1 MKFSCYKDDLNEAM
15 LILIKAVA
23 VKPMT
28 PILAGIYLKAE
39 NSALELQANNFSTG
53 IIIRIPANVES
64 SGEVVVSSGKRF
76 QEFVRNMPDDT
87 VTFSN
92 EEGGTVLV
100 IESGGASVE
109 LMTMEVSD
117 FPKVKTPETARTF
130 KILKRELGDL
140 IRKTVFA
147 AAKDESRPVFTGA
160 LFEVKGDKISIVA
173 TNTHRL
179 AFASKKL
186 PENYTDVSF
195 VVPAET
201 LRGLITKNSSDAT
214 ENFVTVNCSLRYVTF
229 TFDNVFVNSRLIEG
243 LFPPYD
249 KVIPESTVT
258 HVMVDTAEFKR
269 AVDFVA
275 LMSKDDEYNT
285 VKFVF
290 EGDGIAI
297 SANSGEFGNAVRKIA
312 AEIDGERLSISFNA
326 DYIAD
331 VLRVIDTKQTKID
344 LNDKFSPATFTEPG
358 NDDFIYVA
366 TPVRA

>member
-15 LILIKAVA
+15 QLLIKAVA

-28 PILAGIYLKAE
+28 PVLAGIYLKAE

-53 IIIRIPANVES
+53 IIIRIPASVES
-64 SGEVVVSSGKRF
+64 SGEVVVNSGKRF
-76 QEFVRNMPDDT
+76 QDFVRIMPDET

-92 EEGGTVLV
+92 EEGGNSLV
-100 IESGGASVE
+100 IKSGGVSVE

-160 LFEVKGDKISIVA
+160 LFEVKGDKLSIVA

-195 VVPAET
+195 VVPAEA
-201 LRGLITKNSSDAT
+201 LRGLITNNPSAA
-214 ENFVTVNCSLRYVTF
+214 ENYVTVNCSLRYVTF

-258 HVMVDTAEFKR
+258 HVRVDTAEFKQ
-269 AVDFVA
+269 AIDFVA

-297 SANSGEFGNAVRKIA
+297 SANASEFGNAVRKIA
-312 AEIDGERLSISFNA
+312 AEIEGERLSISFNA